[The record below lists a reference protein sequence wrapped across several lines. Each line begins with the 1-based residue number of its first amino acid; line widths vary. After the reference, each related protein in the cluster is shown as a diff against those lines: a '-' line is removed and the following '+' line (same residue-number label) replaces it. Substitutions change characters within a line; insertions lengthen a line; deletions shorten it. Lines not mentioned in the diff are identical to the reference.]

1 MLKSLSQL
9 ISASVNATDGEIGNV
24 KAAFFDDHSWAIRY
38 LVVDTG
44 KWLPGREVLISP
56 YSVNKL
62 LPDGKNIYVSL
73 TRKQVEGSPDIDTHQ
88 PVSRQ
93 HERDYSNYYSYPEYW
108 NGGGMW
114 GIGAYPMMSPYLAT
128 PQQISENEASRKREH
143 SHDDVHLRSS
153 VKVVGYDIQAT
164 DESIGHVTDFV
175 LDDASWAIR
184 YLVVDTRNWWPGGK
198 KVLVATR
205 WINNISWE
213 TSTVRVSLT
222 REQIKNSPGYHE
234 ALTIERAY
242 EEELHKSYQR
252 NGYWDEAEVRSVTP
266 VGSHSTPQISPSHHA
281 VQTQTPPVYVFNT
294 HAEAEDA
301 IYRLSKAGIDV
312 KKLSLIGKGYHT
324 EEHPIGFYTAGE
336 RIRAWGGTGAFWGA
350 MWGLLFAPAVFF
362 IPGVGLL
369 AMAGPV
375 AAMLVGGLEGAVLV
389 GGLSALGAAL
399 TQIGMPKDQVM
410 KYETALKADKYLLIV
425 HGDASDTSNVSAV
438 MTSVNTQK
446 NLMSMD
452 AIAV

>member
-9 ISASVNATDGEIGNV
+9 ISANVHATDGEIGSV

-38 LVVDTG
+38 LVVDTT

-56 YSVNKL
+56 YSVNQ
-62 LPDGKNIYVSL
+62 PQPADKNIYVGL
-73 TRKQVEGSPDIDTHQ
+73 TRKQVESSPDIDTHQ

-93 HERDYSNYYSYPEYW
+93 HEREYSNYYSYPEYW
-108 NGGGMW
+108 DGGGMW
-114 GIGAYPMMSPYLAT
+114 GTGAYPMMSPYLAT
-128 PQQISENEASRKREH
+128 RQQIAEHEASRKRKQ

-153 VKVVGYDIQAT
+153 VKVTGYNIQAT
-164 DESIGHVTDFV
+164 DNSIGHVMDFV
-175 LDDASWAIR
+175 FDDSSWAIR

-198 KVLVATR
+198 KVLVAAG
-205 WINNISWE
+205 WIDNINWE
-213 TSTVRVSLT
+213 TSTVQVALT
-222 REQIKNSPGYHE
+222 REQIKNSPEYHE

-242 EEELHKSYQR
+242 EEELHKSYKR
-252 NGYWDEAEVRSVTP
+252 NGYWEEAAAQPESP
-266 VGSHSTPQISPSHHA
+266 VGTRIAPQIIPQHHA

-301 IYRLSKAGIDV
+301 IYQLSKAGIDV
-312 KKLSLIGKGYHT
+312 KKLSLIGKGYHS
-324 EEHPIGFYTAGE
+324 EEHPIGFYTVGD
-336 RIRAWGGTGAFWGA
+336 RIKTWGSTGAFWGA
-350 MWGLLFAPAVFF
+350 MWGILFAPAVFF

-375 AAMLVGGLEGAVLV
+375 AAMLVGGLEGALVV

-410 KYETALKADKYLLIV
+410 KYETALKADKYVLIM
-425 HGDASDTSNVSAV
+425 HGNAEDVSKVLAV
-438 MTSVNTQK
+438 MTSVKTQK
-446 NLMSMD
+446 TS
-452 AIAV
+452 